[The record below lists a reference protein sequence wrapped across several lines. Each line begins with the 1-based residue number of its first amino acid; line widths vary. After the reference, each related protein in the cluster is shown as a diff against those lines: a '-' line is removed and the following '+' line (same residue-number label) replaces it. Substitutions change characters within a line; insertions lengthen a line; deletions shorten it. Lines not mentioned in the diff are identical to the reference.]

1 LILIEAFM
9 DPPAR
14 HVESMMPSRAPIA
27 LARPPEPV
35 SVGLNAAILA
45 VRGDE
50 PVVAVVPAS
59 RAGRDGDGALPC
71 GPFSPRQ
78 HKTLEAGLRFWV
90 RQQTGIELGLARQ
103 ICTLGDSRS
112 AQDEALSSDPPVVS
126 VCYLAPVRP
135 DQCSRQDGAAW
146 RSWYAYFPWEDWRR
160 GKPQCLTEVIEPQ
173 LEAWAARSPAHGVE
187 RTQRDVLERSQRLR
201 IAFGCEGAAWDEEK
215 VLERYELLSEAA
227 LSGQETGNGAHDIL
241 PLWRRLPRLSHPL
254 LGDHAR
260 VLASAIGELRR
271 SVKCEPVIFELMPD
285 VFTLFELQKT
295 VEAILGPHLH
305 KQNFRRLVEG
315 GGLVEPTGEHRLH
328 TGGRPA
334 RLYRF
339 RRDVL
344 LERLAPGV
352 RVKAGRG

>member
-1 LILIEAFM
+1 M
-9 DPPAR
+9 TPSAR
-14 HVESMMPSRAPIA
+14 HVESVIPARATLAATRTAEPI
-27 LARPPEPV
+27 
-35 SVGLNAAILA
+35 SVCLNAAILA

-50 PVVAVVPAS
+50 PVVAVVPAA
-59 RAGRDGDGALPC
+59 RGEREGDGALPC

-90 RQQTGIELGLARQ
+90 RQQTGIELGPARQ
-103 ICTLGDSRS
+103 IGTLGDCHGSEDGTQ
-112 AQDEALSSDPPVVS
+112 AADPPVVS
-126 VCYLAPVRP
+126 VCYLAPIRP
-135 DQCSRQDGAAW
+135 EQCNDRDGAAW

-160 GKPQCLTEVIEPQ
+160 GKPPCLTEVIEPR
-173 LEAWAARSPAHGVE
+173 LAVWAALAPAHCDA
-187 RTQRDVLERSQRLR
+187 RMPSDAFDRSRRLR
-201 IAFGCEGAAWDEEK
+201 IAFGREGAAWDEEK
-215 VLERYELLSEAA
+215 VLERYELLCEAGLA
-227 LSGQETGNGAHDIL
+227 AEEADSCGDGS
-241 PLWRRLPRLSHPL
+241 PPWRHLPRLSHPM

-271 SVKCEPVIFELMPD
+271 SVKCEPMIFELMPD
-285 VFTLFELQKT
+285 MFTLFELQKT

-315 GGLVEPTGEHRLH
+315 GGLVEPTGEHRLR

-352 RVKAGRG
+352 RIKAGRG

>member
-9 DPPAR
+9 DPSVR
-14 HVESMMPSRAPIA
+14 HVESVLSARAPM
-27 LARPPEPV
+27 LATRAAEPI

-50 PVVAVVPAS
+50 PMVAVVPAA
-59 RAGRDGDGALPC
+59 RGERHGDGALPC
-71 GPFSPRQ
+71 GPYSPRQ
-78 HKTLEAGLRFWV
+78 HETLEGGLRYWV
-90 RQQTGIELGLARQ
+90 RQQTGIELGHARQ
-103 ICTLGDSRS
+103 ICTLGDCRGLG
-112 AQDEALSSDPPVVS
+112 DDALASDPPVVS

-135 DQCSRQDGAAW
+135 AQCNDRDGAVW

-160 GKPQCLTEVIEPQ
+160 GKPQCLTQIIEPH
-173 LEAWAARSPAHGVE
+173 LEAWAALAPTHCAANVSREAL
-187 RTQRDVLERSQRLR
+187 DRSQRLR
-201 IAFGCEGAAWDEEK
+201 IAFASDAAAWDEEK
-215 VLERYELLSEAA
+215 VLERYEILREAGLA
-227 LSGQETGNGAHDIL
+227 AGGAANGGHVL
-241 PLWRRLPRLSHPL
+241 PEWPHWPRLFHPV

-271 SVKCEPVIFELMPD
+271 SVKCEPMVFELMPD

-315 GGLVEPTGEHRLH
+315 GGLVEPTGEHRFR

-339 RRDVL
+339 RPDVL

-352 RVKAGRG
+352 RIKAARG

>member
-1 LILIEAFM
+1 ME
-9 DPPAR
+9 PPVR
-14 HVESMMPSRAPIA
+14 QVESMLPARALLPATRAAEPI
-27 LARPPEPV
+27 

-50 PVVAVVPAS
+50 PVVAVVSAA
-59 RAGRDGDGALPC
+59 RGQHEGDGALPC

-78 HKTLEAGLRFWV
+78 HKTLEAGLRYWV
-90 RQQTGIELGLARQ
+90 RQQAGIELGATRQ
-103 ICTLGDSRS
+103 ICTLGDCDAS
-112 AQDEALSSDPPVVS
+112 ADGAPASDPPVVT
-126 VCYLAPVRP
+126 VCYLAPVSP
-135 DQCSRQDGAAW
+135 AQCNDRDGASW

-160 GKPQCLTEVIEPQ
+160 GKPRCLTEIVEPR
-173 LEAWAARSPAHGVE
+173 LEAWTALSPVACE
-187 RTQRDVLERSQRLR
+187 TRVLREALDRSQRLR
-201 IAFGCEGAAWDEEK
+201 IAFASDGAAWDEEK
-215 VLERYELLSEAA
+215 VLERYELLCEAGLVGEAA
-227 LSGQETGNGAHDIL
+227 PDGGDL
-241 PLWRRLPRLSHPL
+241 PPEWRRLPRLSHPV

-271 SVKCEPVIFELMPD
+271 SVKCEPVVFELMPD

-315 GGLVEPTGEHRLH
+315 GGLVEPTGEHRH
-328 TGGRPA
+328 QTGGRPA

>member
-1 LILIEAFM
+1 M

-14 HVESMMPSRAPIA
+14 HMQSAIPTRAPLP
-27 LARPPEPV
+27 LARPPEPI

-45 VRGDE
+45 VHGDE
-50 PVVAVVPAS
+50 PVVAVVPDP
-59 RAGRDGDGALPC
+59 RGEREGDGALPS

-78 HKTLEAGLRFWV
+78 HKTLEGGLRFWV

-103 ICTLGDSRS
+103 IGTLSDCSGSGDETR
-112 AQDEALSSDPPVVS
+112 LSDTPVLS
-126 VCYLAPVRP
+126 VCYLAPVGP
-135 DQCSRQDGAAW
+135 AQCSDRDGAAW

-160 GKPQCLTEVIEPQ
+160 GKPGCLADVIEPR
-173 LEAWAARSPAHGVE
+173 LEAWAALAPADCEV
-187 RTQRDVLERSQRLR
+187 RVSSDAWDRSQRLR
-201 IAFGCEGAAWDEEK
+201 IAFGREGAAWDEEK
-215 VLERYELLSEAA
+215 VLERYELLCEAGLA
-227 LSGQETGNGAHDIL
+227 GEGAETGGDVR
-241 PLWRRLPRLSHPL
+241 PLPRLSHPT

-271 SVKCEPVIFELMPD
+271 SVKCEPMIFELMPD

-352 RVKAGRG
+352 RIKAGRG

>member
-9 DPPAR
+9 DQSAR
-14 HVESMMPSRAPIA
+14 HMESTIVTRGTSPLP
-27 LARPPEPV
+27 RPHEPV
-35 SVGLNAAILA
+35 GVGLNAAILA

-50 PVVAVVPAS
+50 PVVAVVPAVRGDRES
-59 RAGRDGDGALPC
+59 DGARPC

-78 HKTLEAGLRFWV
+78 HKTLEGGLRQWV

-103 ICTLGDSRS
+103 IGTLGDRGGIGEGESI
-112 AQDEALSSDPPVVS
+112 SDTPVLS

-135 DQCSRQDGAAW
+135 AQCDDRVGASW

-160 GKPQCLTEVIEPQ
+160 GKPQSLTDVIEPR
-173 LEAWAARSPAHGVE
+173 LEAWVASAHGHGE
-187 RTQRDVLERSQRLR
+187 AGLPGDSLGRSQRLR
-201 IAFGCEGAAWDEEK
+201 IAFGHNGAAWDEEK
-215 VLERYELLSEAA
+215 VLERYELLCEAGIVGESTDA
-227 LSGQETGNGAHDIL
+227 ADTSPA
-241 PLWRRLPRLSHPL
+241 LPRLFHPV
-254 LGDHAR
+254 LGDHGR

-271 SVKCEPVIFELMPD
+271 SVKCEPMIFELMPD
-285 VFTLFELQKT
+285 EFTLFELQKT

-315 GGLVEPTGEHRLH
+315 GGLVEPTGDHRLH

>member
-1 LILIEAFM
+1 MESVVPVRTPL
-9 DPPAR
+9 PATR
-14 HVESMMPSRAPIA
+14 W
-27 LARPPEPV
+27 PEPI
-35 SVGLNAAILA
+35 SVGVSAAILA

-50 PVVAVVPAS
+50 PMLAVVPAA
-59 RAGRDGDGALPC
+59 RAEHQGDGALPC

-90 RQQTGIELGLARQ
+90 QQQTGIELGLARQ
-103 ICTLGDSRS
+103 IGTLGDGRS
-112 AQDEALSSDPPVVS
+112 FEDGTQAAESPVVS
-126 VCYLAPVRP
+126 VCYLAPISP
-135 DQCSRQDGAAW
+135 AQCNDSDGAIW
-146 RSWYAYFPWEDWRR
+146 RSWYAYLPWEDWRR
-160 GKPQCLTEVIEPQ
+160 GKPRCLTEIEPR
-173 LEAWAARSPAHGVE
+173 LEAWTTFSPMHREARP
-187 RTQRDVLERSQRLR
+187 RDVLDRSQRLR
-201 IAFGCEGAAWDEEK
+201 IAFGREGAAWDDEK
-215 VLERYELLSEAA
+215 VLERYELLCEAGLA
-227 LSGQETGNGAHDIL
+227 GEDTEPGGD
-241 PLWRRLPRLSHPL
+241 LPRLSHPR

-271 SVKCEPVIFELMPD
+271 SVKREPVIFELMPD

-305 KQNFRRLVEG
+305 KQNFRRLVGG

-352 RVKAGRG
+352 RIKAGRG

>member
-1 LILIEAFM
+1 M
-9 DPPAR
+9 DQSAR
-14 HVESMMPSRAPIA
+14 HMESAIATRASLP
-27 LARPPEPV
+27 LARPHESV

-45 VRGDE
+45 VRDDE
-50 PVVAVVPAS
+50 PVVAVVPAPRGS
-59 RAGRDGDGALPC
+59 GDDDVALPC

-78 HKTLEAGLRFWV
+78 HRTLEGGLRFWV

-103 ICTLGDSRS
+103 IGTLGDRDDTGEE
-112 AQDEALSSDPPVVS
+112 AQLADPAVLS
-126 VCYLAPVRP
+126 VCYLAPIRP
-135 DQCSRQDGAAW
+135 AQCEDGGGAAW
-146 RSWYAYFPWEDWRR
+146 RSWYEYFPWEDWRR
-160 GKPQCLTEVIEPQ
+160 GKPRCLADVIEPRVQ
-173 LEAWAARSPAHGVE
+173 AWVASASGDRDKSSDSLNRSRRVA
-187 RTQRDVLERSQRLR
+187 L
-201 IAFGCEGAAWDEEK
+201 AFGSDGVAWDEEK
-215 VLERYELLSEAA
+215 VLERYELLCEAGLAGEGAEAA
-227 LSGQETGNGAHDIL
+227 DDG
-241 PLWRRLPRLSHPL
+241 RLLRRLSHPT
-254 LGDHAR
+254 LGDQAR

-271 SVKCEPVIFELMPD
+271 SVKCEPMIFELMPD
-285 VFTLFELQKT
+285 EFTLFELQKT

-315 GGLVEPTGEHRLH
+315 GGLVEPTGDHRLH

>member
-1 LILIEAFM
+1 MA
-9 DPPAR
+9 PPAR
-14 HVESMMPSRAPIA
+14 HVESVIPARAPLPA
-27 LARPPEPV
+27 ARAPEPIC
-35 SVGLNAAILA
+35 VGLSAAILA

-59 RAGRDGDGALPC
+59 RDEHKGDGALPC

-78 HKTLEAGLRFWV
+78 HKTLEGGLRFWV
-90 RQQTGIELGLARQ
+90 RQQTGIELGPARQ
-103 ICTLGDSRS
+103 ICTLGDCRGSGDGAQAS
-112 AQDEALSSDPPVVS
+112 APPVVS

-135 DQCSRQDGAAW
+135 EQCSDRDGAVW

-160 GKPQCLTEVIEPQ
+160 GKPQCLKEVIEPR
-173 LEAWAARSPAHGVE
+173 LEAWAALSPAHGETRVP
-187 RTQRDVLERSQRLR
+187 RDKLDRSQRLR
-201 IAFGCEGAAWDEEK
+201 IAFGRDGAAWDEEK
-215 VLERYELLSEAA
+215 VIERYELLCEAGLA
-227 LSGQETGNGAHDIL
+227 GERAETCSHVL
-241 PLWRRLPRLSHPL
+241 PPWRHLPRLSHPM

-260 VLASAIGELRR
+260 ALANAIGELRR

-315 GGLVEPTGEHRLH
+315 GGLVEPTQEHRLR

-352 RVKAGRG
+352 RIKAGRG